1 MFIKFIKIW
10 ILKIQL
16 ETNFYWEFKQIR
28 YASEMEA
35 SANNK
40 AKDGKYR
47 YYLHNYQEINNST
60 YLILTDKN
68 SNEDFVKNGSWEGR
82 VEEHANP
89 QNWWVHIYF

>member
-1 MFIKFIKIW
+1 
-10 ILKIQL
+10 
-16 ETNFYWEFKQIR
+16 
-28 YASEMEA
+28 MEA

-68 SNEDFVKNGSWEGR
+68 SNEDFVKNGS
-82 VEEHANP
+82 
-89 QNWWVHIYF
+89 